1 MNYPTAAFHVFLLA
15 AFAANA
21 NAEIPNLQIADGPI
35 LLHANI
41 DQQWGGHTFSYLLEG
56 ERSLFWSATM
66 YNPDGNTWGSYI
78 GQYPKPDAD
87 GETVVTPVRF
97 TEPGVKS
104 MTQPLLLRSPDGYIH
119 IFIGV
124 SHATDEPNYSPGTLR
139 YFRSAAPE
147 NVSQLV
153 DRTECIP
160 SGAPYNAFH
169 LRMNAG
175 ISANGQRAAL
185 VILAISKD
193 GSVPFN
199 TPVIFHAERQGED
212 FVFRNAIKYA
222 EPQGFFYPQIALTD
236 AGTIVVGQVWN
247 KPERSTTR
255 LMHLDTNG
263 TLVHQEDLPAVADG
277 NYWCLDLRPVAT
289 GADTANRNLLGL
301 YYNKYPK
308 GGQDCRHE
316 FWTYSTQTR
325 VLMMHRSIAVTEGQI
340 NYGKWL
346 PVSTQRAVFIHNPS
360 MGAFEAYDGDL
371 FGSGNVATVSLTKT
385 NPLTLGFV
393 GSAYTFLPN
402 PLQGSIAT
410 KDSVWFATDYI
421 SHKNDPKERSRSAMV
436 LYRVLIA
443 PAP

>member
-78 GQYPKPDAD
+78 GQYPKPEAD
-87 GETVVTPVRF
+87 GETVVTPIRF

-247 KPERSTTR
+247 KPE
-255 LMHLDTNG
+255 
-263 TLVHQEDLPAVADG
+263 
-277 NYWCLDLRPVAT
+277 
-289 GADTANRNLLGL
+289 
-301 YYNKYPK
+301 
-308 GGQDCRHE
+308 
-316 FWTYSTQTR
+316 
-325 VLMMHRSIAVTEGQI
+325 
-340 NYGKWL
+340 
-346 PVSTQRAVFIHNPS
+346 
-360 MGAFEAYDGDL
+360 
-371 FGSGNVATVSLTKT
+371 
-385 NPLTLGFV
+385 
-393 GSAYTFLPN
+393 
-402 PLQGSIAT
+402 
-410 KDSVWFATDYI
+410 
-421 SHKNDPKERSRSAMV
+421 
-436 LYRVLIA
+436 
-443 PAP
+443 